1 MTVRAPVYML
11 APLGETY
18 KQVYPFSAQGVTEI
32 NDLAGY
38 AFALNPNPRIEIGGT
53 NGTLLANQPFVDT
66 WWSAGASTT
75 DVTNFDTAT
84 ETPNVFKVTD
94 NYSNIRIVYDSVT
107 LPTGDTNNTQYPLY
121 LYSPDGAE
129 VNAGFRAMSVTDFI
143 DTFVL
148 PVLDSF
154 GGGGQTFQKSGTYY
168 MTTSAAPANATIIG
182 TAALNQEA
190 NVAAYAAS
198 SIPETPTQNNNITT
212 YSIAKV
218 NYPATAS
225 VLWEGATAPLL
236 YDLPMY
242 FDYGTESIKQH
253 TPATWAALLNPF
265 LRFYLGGGSS
275 AHTISYNIDGSDG
288 VTNGTVF
295 TDTAITTAG
304 STYNTRFVNADD
316 YRTQEF
322 PTGTATVQGAS
333 KAFKIHQGLNEAI
346 TLLGTSGSP
355 QTFTSDGPEAS
366 STTTRSP
373 TTGQDYNSST
383 DYWQVVTGTP
393 LSADDGSGTYS
404 NGGRVIV
411 RRGGVAIFT
420 QTYAVESVAT
430 SLSEVTVI
438 GVTYHKGTLEDGSG
452 VYVDAFGIYD
462 VETTYETRNGFKFTS
477 TGNIER
483 TTYPTF
489 IGGTEVTHS
498 ITEWCNI
505 TPSSTRYI
513 RFTDDTSATMG
524 GSATRVTAN
533 TGDALNTWHSL
544 AADREFRWASQ
555 EVDGSYGARFTQCK
569 VEIASDAAGSNIL
582 ATGYYNTA
590 WNGAA
595 GDSAQLEGTT
605 AVPEV
610 GRGSPIHAPSVNMGW
625 RFNTNGTVEDY
636 DSDNATVYSAAGH
649 INWVDST
656 PSGTW
661 YIRATVYQS
670 QGTQT
675 QASSAMNTWYALSSN
690 RQFIFDDTRA
700 FASYGVAFVT
710 YKVEISRNND
720 GTNIAATGYYRWN
733 YEGGA

>member
-53 NGTLLANQPFVDT
+53 NGTLAAGQPFVDT

-75 DVTNFDTAT
+75 DVTNFDTAA

-121 LYSPDGAE
+121 LYSPDGTE

-218 NYPATAS
+218 NYPATTS

-242 FDYGTESIKQH
+242 FDSGTESIKQH

-275 AHTISYNIDGSDG
+275 AHTISYNVNGADG

-333 KAFKIHQGLNEAI
+333 KAFKIHQGALS
-346 TLLGTSGSP
+346 TLVAFASGPYSASASSNGLSGSCNSTFNVRNTGVCDATGTSGNPGTSSGLP
-355 QTFTSDGPEAS
+355 DTWLITGAAADYEVRFTYTQTLNGGGTVTSAGNGVWLNCGTTRTWKVSDSSNALGNNYILGTLEIRDVATLTIQS
-366 STTTRSP
+366 STS
-373 TTGQDYNSST
+373 
-383 DYWQVVTGTP
+383 
-393 LSADDGSGTYS
+393 
-404 NGGRVIV
+404 
-411 RRGGVAIFT
+411 VAIF
-420 QTYAVESVAT
+420 
-430 SLSEVTVI
+430 
-438 GVTYHKGTLEDGSG
+438 
-452 VYVDAFGIYD
+452 
-462 VETTYETRNGFKFTS
+462 
-477 TGNIER
+477 
-483 TTYPTF
+483 
-489 IGGTEVTHS
+489 
-498 ITEWCNI
+498 
-505 TPSSTRYI
+505 
-513 RFTDDTSATMG
+513 
-524 GSATRVTAN
+524 
-533 TGDALNTWHSL
+533 
-544 AADREFRWASQ
+544 ADQ
-555 EVDGSYGARFTQCK
+555 E
-569 VEIASDAAGSNIL
+569 
-582 ATGYYNTA
+582 
-590 WNGAA
+590 
-595 GDSAQLEGTT
+595 
-605 AVPEV
+605 P
-610 GRGSPIHAPSVNMGW
+610 
-625 RFNTNGTVEDY
+625 
-636 DSDNATVYSAAGH
+636 
-649 INWVDST
+649 
-656 PSGTW
+656 
-661 YIRATVYQS
+661 
-670 QGTQT
+670 
-675 QASSAMNTWYALSSN
+675 
-690 RQFIFDDTRA
+690 
-700 FASYGVAFVT
+700 
-710 YKVEISRNND
+710 
-720 GTNIAATGYYRWN
+720 
-733 YEGGA
+733 